1 MNEEIKINLDEL
13 EKNIEEQ
20 TAEEIRN
27 ENQET
32 IEEAAPVDDIPR
44 NEDGTINIDLIATG
58 KTEKGYYIIDDDI
71 FDKYYKE
78 LPAGTVNK
86 SGTWRAAN
94 NGKIKIFGGNPEEDK
109 AIHIKGAATSNAA
122 QAQRRTFRDTI
133 NYMLKQKANKRTIE
147 DLGLTDGA
155 TNLDAVIA
163 AAFMQANK
171 GNVKAMDFL
180 RDTVGEKP
188 SDRLEATV
196 ENLTPEDR
204 EMLENIKN
212 RLGKN
217 D

>member
-1 MNEEIKINLDEL
+1 MNNDNINLDEL
-13 EKNIEEQ
+13 KKNIEEA
-20 TAEEIRN
+20 TAEEIGKAAEDTPRLDDGSID
-27 ENQET
+27 
-32 IEEAAPVDDIPR
+32 IEKIS
-44 NEDGTINIDLIATG
+44 TG
-58 KTEKGYYIIDDDI
+58 KDDKNNYIVPDDI

-78 LPAGTVNK
+78 LPQGTINN
-86 SGTWRAAN
+86 SGTWRTAN
-94 NGKIKIFGGNPEEDK
+94 NGKIKIFGGNPEEDR

-133 NYMLKQKANKRTIE
+133 NYMLKQKANKRTVE

-163 AAFMQANK
+163 AAFIQANK

-196 ENLTPEDR
+196 ENLTAEDR
-204 EMLENIKN
+204 EMLENIKS
-212 RLGKN
+212 RLGES
-217 D
+217 

>member
-20 TAEEIRN
+20 TAEEIKN
-27 ENQET
+27 ES
-32 IEEAAPVDDIPR
+32 IEESAPVDDIPR
-44 NEDGTINIDLIATG
+44 NEDGTINIDLITLG
-58 KTEKGYYIIDDDI
+58 KTEKGYHIIEDNI
-71 FDKYYKE
+71 FDEYYKE

-204 EMLENIKN
+204 QMIENIKN
-212 RLGKN
+212 RL
-217 D
+217 DS

>member
-20 TAEEIRN
+20 TAEEIKN
-27 ENQET
+27 ES
-32 IEEAAPVDDIPR
+32 IEESAPVDDIPR
-44 NEDGTINIDLIATG
+44 NEDGTINIDLITLG
-58 KTEKGYYIIDDDI
+58 KTEKGYHIIEDNI
-71 FDKYYKE
+71 FNEYYKE

-204 EMLENIKN
+204 QMLENIKN
-212 RLGKN
+212 RL
-217 D
+217 DS

>member
-20 TAEEIRN
+20 TAEEIKSV
-27 ENQET
+27 
-32 IEEAAPVDDIPR
+32 EESAPVDDIPR

-71 FDKYYKE
+71 FDEYYKE

-212 RLGKN
+212 RL
-217 D
+217 DS

>member
-1 MNEEIKINLDEL
+1 MNNEININLDEL
-13 EKNIEEQ
+13 EKNIEQQ
-20 TAEEIRN
+20 TAEEIK
-27 ENQET
+27 E
-32 IEEAAPVDDIPR
+32 DIPR
-44 NEDGTINIDLIATG
+44 LEDGSLDINNIAIG
-58 KTEKGYYIIDDDI
+58 KDAKSNYIVPDDI

-78 LPAGTVNK
+78 LPRGTVNE
-86 SGTWRAAN
+86 SGTWRTAN

-133 NYMLKQKANKRTIE
+133 NYMLKQKANKRTVE

-204 EMLENIKN
+204 AMLENIKN
-212 RLGKN
+212 RLSE
-217 D
+217 